1 MLSFK
6 EQLEGKM
13 PIVIPGIDAETVHTL
28 YDDDA
33 EVYEAILRSFVSRI
47 PAVLDKIRDVSSE
60 TLPDYRI
67 KIHALKGSGG
77 NVGAKELVADA
88 ARLEAMAKD
97 GDLAGV
103 QAGNRDF
110 LEKTGVLLKDIRSW
124 LEQFGAP
131 I

>member
-1 MLSFK
+1 MLSFIRF
-6 EQLEGKM
+6 EEKM
-13 PIVIPGIDAETVHTL
+13 PIVIPGIDAETVHSL

-60 TLPDYRI
+60 TLPDYKI
-67 KIHALKGSGG
+67 KIHALKGSSGS
-77 NVGAKELVADA
+77 VGAKELAAAA

-103 QAGNRDF
+103 LVGNRDF
-110 LEKTGVLLKDIRSW
+110 LERTGVLLNDIRSW
-124 LEQFGAP
+124 LEQFGAS

>member
-1 MLSFK
+1 
-6 EQLEGKM
+6 M
-13 PIVIPGIDAETVHTL
+13 PIVIPGIDAETVHSL

-33 EVYEAILRSFVSRI
+33 EVYETILRSFVTRI
-47 PAVLDKIRDVSSE
+47 PEVLDKIREVSSE

-67 KIHALKGSGG
+67 KIHALKGSSG
-77 NVGAKELVADA
+77 NVGAKEIVDAA

-103 QAGNRDF
+103 LAGNRDF
-110 LEKTGVLLKDIRSW
+110 LERTRVLLDDIRNW
-124 LEQFGAP
+124 LEQFEVS